1 MNKIT
6 VLLSMLFLPLTS
18 LGQETPSVLSCAATA
33 LPNAVSIVSG
43 NVASENLEREL
54 EQELSRRNHVV
65 ICFHQQYESP
75 GHGILGL
82 VDWDERKIAQI
93 EINKLTDGEFAA
105 NGIGL
110 TELKA
115 PLGTW
120 HAKRGRSIDRFASG
134 PATGPGVFASVPGAL
149 TRREQLMSSRGS
161 CIGYKGGR
169 AGREAV
175 HTLVRECP
183 SRSLARAVIGV

>member
-1 MNKIT
+1 
-6 VLLSMLFLPLTS
+6 MLFLPLTS
-18 LGQETPSVLSCAATA
+18 LSQETSSVLSCAATA
-33 LPNAVSIVSG
+33 MPTAPSILSG
-43 NVASENLEREL
+43 NAASKNLEKEL
-54 EQELSRRNHVV
+54 EQELAQRNHVV

-93 EINKLTDGEFAA
+93 EINKITDGEFVA

-110 TELKA
+110 TEQKA

-120 HAKRGRSIDRFASG
+120 HAKRDSSIDRFASG
-134 PATGPGVFASVPGAL
+134 PATGLGVPASAADAL
-149 TRREQLMSSRGS
+149 ARREQWISSRGS